1 MMETIRQFIEHLLIV
16 SGFHGAEVP
25 VLRHVL
31 LIVVAALLA
40 TLSYL
45 LFRAIL
51 VPVIMRMTRGSS
63 TGLTNV
69 LLGRPVLIAFCGIV
83 PAVVIWKLLPMVFYQ
98 YPFVRMVLTRLTAI
112 YITLATVRLC
122 FTFIRQLKLLNTGRR
137 TSRQQYLLSFL
148 GVLRIVVAFL
158 AVVVVVSILINRSPL
173 ALLAGLGATSAVLML
188 VFQDTIQGLVAGI
201 RLTSND
207 MLHVGDWIT
216 VDSAGADGIVTEMSL
231 TTVKVQNFD
240 NTIVT
245 VPPMALVSGSF
256 KNWKGMQ
263 AGEGRRVNRKVFF
276 DFRSIRYTDD
286 SRKETNMAQFRRAVE
301 NFLIADERVNNGMTL
316 MVQQLEATQ
325 GGLPIGIC
333 FFLKMK
339 DGIPYEHQLADIMEH
354 VYVMAVDF
362 GLTIYQQFPQQ

>member
-1 MMETIRQFIEHLLIV
+1 MMRTIQIFIDHLLVV
-16 SGFHGAEVP
+16 SGFHGSEVP

-31 LIVVAALLA
+31 LILVAALLSV
-40 TLSYL
+40 LSYL
-45 LFRAIL
+45 FFRVVL
-51 VPVIMRMTRGSS
+51 VPLITRMTRDRS
-63 TGLTNV
+63 LTYANV
-69 LLGRPVLIAFCGIV
+69 IFERPVLLAFCGIV
-83 PAVVIWKLLPMVFYQ
+83 PAVVIWKLLPMVFFQ

-112 YITLATVRLC
+112 YLTFATVRLC
-122 FTFIRQLKLLNTGRR
+122 FTFISQLKLFGNGRR
-137 TSRQQYLLSFL
+137 TSKQQYILSFL
-148 GVLRIVVAFL
+148 GVVRIIVAFL
-158 AVVVVVSILINRSPL
+158 AVVVTDRSPMT
-173 ALLAGLGATSAVLML
+173 LLAGLGATSAVLML

-263 AGEGRRVNRKVFF
+263 DGGGRRVNRKVYL

-286 SRKETNMAQFRRAVE
+286 SKKETNIGQFRRAVE
-301 NFLIADERVNNGMTL
+301 DFLIADERVNNKMTL
-316 MVQQLEATQ
+316 IVQQLEATQ
-325 GGLPIGIC
+325 SGLPVGVC
-333 FFLKMK
+333 FFLKVK
-339 DGIPYEHQLADIMEH
+339 GGNDFEHQLADIMEH
-354 VYVMAVDF
+354 IYLMAGSF
-362 GLTIYQQFPQQ
+362 GLVIYQQYPEQ